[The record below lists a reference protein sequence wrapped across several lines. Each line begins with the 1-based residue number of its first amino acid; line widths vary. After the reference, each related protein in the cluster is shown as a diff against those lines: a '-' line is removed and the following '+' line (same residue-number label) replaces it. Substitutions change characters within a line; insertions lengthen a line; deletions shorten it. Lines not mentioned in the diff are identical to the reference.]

1 MRGTLRRI
9 KLAAT
14 TVVAKLTL
22 RLEGVI
28 YGDDLTVHG
37 VPIVSRADKSRIVLG
52 ARVVL
57 VSDSHYTALGV
68 NHPVVLRTLRP
79 GATLVIGD
87 DVGISGGA
95 ICAASSI
102 TIGSRCLLGANVT
115 IADTDFHS
123 LEVENRRYN
132 DSPERVASAPVAIGE
147 NVFIGMN
154 SIVLKGVTIG
164 RNSVIGGGSV
174 VTQNIPP
181 DSVAAGVPCRV
192 VGGIHE

>member
-1 MRGTLRRI
+1 MRLVRGTLRRI
-9 KLAAT
+9 KRVVT

-87 DVGISGGA
+87 DVGIAASLIELGKVA
-95 ICAASSI
+95 MSQKEMICAQSHFEESLALCRELGEKVGIVGSLQNLGQLMMAQNNYESARVLYQESLDIAIELASTRYMTVAKDALESLNQE
-102 TIGSRCLLGANVT
+102 TV
-115 IADTDFHS
+115 S
-123 LEVENRRYN
+123 LEV
-132 DSPERVASAPVAIGE
+132 DV
-147 NVFIGMN
+147 
-154 SIVLKGVTIG
+154 
-164 RNSVIGGGSV
+164 
-174 VTQNIPP
+174 
-181 DSVAAGVPCRV
+181 
-192 VGGIHE
+192 